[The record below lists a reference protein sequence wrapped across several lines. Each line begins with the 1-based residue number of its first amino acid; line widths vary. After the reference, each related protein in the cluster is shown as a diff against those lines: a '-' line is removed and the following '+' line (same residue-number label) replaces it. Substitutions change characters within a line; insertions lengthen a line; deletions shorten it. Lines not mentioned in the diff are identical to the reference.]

1 MMTYCDIV
9 YARTYEQTLLLD
21 LYLPERV
28 TEPVPVVIWI
38 HGGAWNA
45 GSKADPEALPLVDR
59 GYAVAS
65 IQYRLTDQ
73 AIFPAQIHD
82 CKAAAR
88 WLRANAD
95 TYHLDPAR
103 IGVWGGSA
111 GAYLAA
117 LMGTSGGVASLEGDL
132 GNPGYSSRV
141 QAVCDGSG
149 PTDFLKM
156 NDAPTT
162 VDHDAPDSPTSILI
176 GGPVQENVDAAT
188 RASPITYVTP
198 DNPPFLIMH
207 GELDP
212 IIPVNQAEL
221 LYEALQAAG
230 VDSTLIVVEGMGHG
244 FGPQGCPADLALLQ
258 WEFFDRHLKGESD
271 RRH

>member
-1 MMTYCDIV
+1 MKTHIDLV
-9 YARTYEQTLLLD
+9 YARVGEQTLLLD
-21 LYLPERV
+21 LYLPEQA
-28 TEPVPVVIWI
+28 TEPLPVVIWI
-38 HGGAWNA
+38 HGGAWAA

-59 GYAVAS
+59 GYAIAS
-65 IQYRLTDQ
+65 IEYRLTDQ

-103 IGVWGGSA
+103 IGVWGGSS
-111 GAYLAA
+111 GGHLAA
-117 LMGTSGGVASLEGDL
+117 LLGTSGGVASLEGDL

-149 PTDFLKM
+149 PTDFLQM
-156 NDAPTT
+156 NDAPTS

-176 GGPVQENVDAAT
+176 GGPVQENADAAT
-188 RASPITYVTP
+188 RANPITYVTP
-198 DNPPFLIMH
+198 DDPPFLIVH

-212 IIPVNQAEL
+212 IIPLNQAEL
-221 LYEALQAAG
+221 LHEALQAAG
-230 VDSTLIVVEGMGHG
+230 VDSTFVVVEGMKHG
-244 FGPQGCPADLALLQ
+244 FGPQGCPADLALRM
-258 WEFFDRHLKGESD
+258 WEFFDRHLKGESV
-271 RRH
+271 R